1 LTNSSSSITKYVKEG
16 PVVVKRRTVHEIK
29 PKPGKDF
36 VYRRVYVDV
45 GKGEISEYNFS
56 EKTSLLTH
64 DPSMDEYAKKPYAL
78 IPKGEDVFQL
88 VTPKWTGYK
97 AGWLEMQTDTHNVF
111 RVDRYSAWV
120 GLVPQD
126 LYKMS

>member
-1 LTNSSSSITKYVKEG
+1 LAVAVKSSREG
-16 PVVVKRRTVHEIK
+16 PVVVKTRTVREIK

-64 DPSMDEYAKKPYAL
+64 DATMGEYAKKSCAL
-78 IPKGEDVFQL
+78 LPEGEDVCISLSLQ
-88 VTPKWTGYK
+88 
-97 AGWLEMQTDTHNVF
+97 NVF
-111 RVDRYSAWV
+111 RVERYSAGV
-120 GLVPQD
+120 DLIPTELLDELPQRRRVQG
-126 LYKMS
+126 

>member
-1 LTNSSSSITKYVKEG
+1 MAVAVKSSREG
-16 PVVVKRRTVHEIK
+16 PVVVKTRTVHEIK

-56 EKTSLLTH
+56 EKTSLLTR
-64 DPSMDEYAKKPYAL
+64 DATMGEYAKKPYAL
-78 IPKGEDVFQL
+78 LPKGEDVYQL
-88 VTPKWTGYK
+88 VTPKWTGHR

-111 RVDRYSAWV
+111 RVDRYSAWAD
-120 GLVPQD
+120 LVAGD
-126 LYKMS
+126 L